1 MALEY
6 SEGGIGTASGWH
18 WDGIGTA
25 SGMALGWH
33 WADIGTASGWLWDGI
48 GTVSGWLWGGTGA
61 RWRGGRGDT
70 VAMVA
75 GMAQSTAPVPR

>member
-1 MALEY
+1 MALGWHW
-6 SEGGIGTASGWH
+6 SVIGTASGWL

-33 WADIGTASGWLWDGI
+33 WADIGTA
-48 GTVSGWLWGGTGA
+48 SGWLWGGTGA